1 MKMFFMKGFL
11 FVCIML
17 LPTSRVVAHSDHD
30 HQENHAEDNR
40 EELTLEAATAA
51 GIVTAIAGP
60 GLIRQEIKTFGRLI
74 IDPEKLHQV
83 KARYPG
89 LVTQVSVSLGAKIKQ
104 GDLLAV
110 IEANDSLRSYR
121 ITAPATGIIQSRNI
135 NPGDITGDQPLFV
148 IAEEHSLIA
157 ELHLFPKDV
166 AKVKPG
172 QKVNL
177 ENSHTTGTGQVK
189 TISPLNNS
197 SVNLVRVA
205 LNKADE
211 MLDKNDGWIQGES
224 IVGNILITEETVAV
238 RIENS
243 ALQEVRG
250 NQIIFVLDGEKF
262 EPWPLELGKS
272 DNHYKEV
279 SAGLQSGDIY
289 AVKNA
294 YLLKAH
300 LEKSSAAHEH

>member
-1 MKMFFMKGFL
+1 MKIFFIKFFL
-11 FVCIML
+11 FVLIVL
-17 LPTSRVVAHSDHD
+17 LQTSRAWAHSDHED
-30 HQENHAEDNR
+30 NHAEDNH
-40 EELTLEAATAA
+40 EELTLETAKAA

-60 GLIRQEIKTFGRLI
+60 GVIKQEVKTFGRLI
-74 IDPEKLHQV
+74 VDPEKLHQV

-89 LVTQVSVSLGAKIKQ
+89 MVTQVPVSLGANVKQ

-121 ITAPATGIIQSRNI
+121 ITAPASGVIQSRRI

-148 IAEEHSLIA
+148 IIEENALIA
-157 ELHLFPKDV
+157 ELHLFPKDL

-177 ENSHTTGTGQVK
+177 ENSHTIGTGQVK
-189 TISPLNNS
+189 TISPLANS

-205 LNKADE
+205 FDKTDE
-211 MLDKNDGWIQGES
+211 ILDKTDGWIQGES
-224 IVGNILITEETVAV
+224 LVGNIIIAEETVAV
-238 RIENS
+238 RIENT
-243 ALQEVRG
+243 ALQDVRG
-250 NQIIFVLDGEKF
+250 NQVIFVLDGEKF
-262 EPWPLELGKS
+262 EHWPLELGKS
-272 DNHYKEV
+272 DKHYTQV
-279 SAGLQSGDIY
+279 LAGLQAGDVY
-289 AVKNA
+289 AVKNS